1 MSSEKLGDKIYD
13 LRMSNKLSQ
22 DELADKIKVSRQT
35 ISKWEANAY
44 QPKANM
50 LMRLCDAFNV
60 DSTYFMPKR
69 VANAETKDKSENPE
83 SEVVCDEVMSDETNE
98 INLDKVEDVEIQ
110 QESKRKRRKLSKNA
124 KIVITAVVL
133 AVMAFIGLVMI
144 MLPVLN
150 KIPDIGNTEIIYE
163 GKSTVWNFSV
173 DNIGWMIFSVS
184 LSVALI
190 IGIVLLVKMLI
201 SKNNLKQKVADCHIN

>member
-50 LMRLCDAFNV
+50 LMRLSDAFNV

-83 SEVVCDEVMSDETNE
+83 SEVVCDEVMSDETNG

-110 QESKRKRRKLSKNA
+110 REPKRKRRKLSKRA

-133 AVMAFIGLVMI
+133 LIVMLVSLVMI
-144 MLPVLN
+144 IFDKTTEPTLN
-150 KIPDIGNTEIIYE
+150 EKDFDNGLLSVT
-163 GKSTVWNFSV
+163 WNV
-173 DNIGWMIFSVS
+173 AIENIGWAIFGITISV
-184 LSVALI
+184 VAILGVVLI
-190 IGIVLLVKMLI
+190 CKRYNDK
-201 SKNNLKQKVADCHIN
+201 KNKNEEVTESHKN